1 MPHSS
6 KETLS
11 VGWCDNGMTD
21 GKFTEGLLYTTLT
34 SAKHG
39 IFFNNAVRVQGNQI
53 ARQRMDL
60 LNIWADQI
68 KTDWLLWVDSD
79 IVLTADILKKI
90 WDAADKVSRPVVSG
104 VYFVSKGMETTLMT
118 PMPTIFMDTEDEF
131 QVEYIHPL
139 PIDSLIKVDSAG
151 MGLVLMHKSIV
162 PKLREGFPSQ
172 NFFQETDQGD
182 GKFIG
187 EDISFFRKLKK
198 VGIEVYAHTGA
209 LAQHM
214 KRFSFDVAYYGLY
227 WQEYA
232 RQMKI
237 KEEEANAGN

>member
-1 MPHSS
+1 MANDFL
-6 KETLS
+6 T
-11 VGWCDNGMTD
+11 NTD
-21 GKFTEGLLYTTLT
+21 GINPSEYLDSIL
-34 SAKHG
+34 
-39 IFFNNAVRVQGNQI
+39 IFAS
-53 ARQRMDL
+53 D
-60 LNIWADQI
+60 
-68 KTDWLLWVDSD
+68 DS
-79 IVLTADILKKI
+79 LAFKKI

-104 VYFVSKGMETTLMT
+104 VYFVSKAMETTLMT

-139 PIDSLIKVDSAG
+139 PVDSLIKVDSAG

-172 NFFQETDQGD
+172 NLFQETDQGD

-214 KRFSFDVAYYGLY
+214 KRFSY
-227 WQEYA
+227 QST
-232 RQMKI
+232 
-237 KEEEANAGN
+237 

>member
-11 VGWCDNGMTD
+11 IGWCDNGMTD
-21 GKFTEGLLYTTLT
+21 GKFTEGLLYTSLT

-79 IVLTADILKKI
+79 IVLTADIVKKI

-118 PMPTIFMDTEDEF
+118 PMPTIFMDTGDEF

-139 PIDSLIKVDSAG
+139 PVDSLIKVDSAG

-172 NFFQETDQGD
+172 NLFQETDQGD

-198 VGIEVYAHTGA
+198 VGIEVTYLLG
-209 LAQHM
+209 
-214 KRFSFDVAYYGLY
+214 R
-227 WQEYA
+227 
-232 RQMKI
+232 
-237 KEEEANAGN
+237 